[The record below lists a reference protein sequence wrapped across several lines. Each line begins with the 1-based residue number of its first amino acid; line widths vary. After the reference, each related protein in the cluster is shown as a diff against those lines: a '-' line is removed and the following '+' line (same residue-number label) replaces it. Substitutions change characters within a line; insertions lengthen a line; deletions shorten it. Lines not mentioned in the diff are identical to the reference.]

1 MEILMHFF
9 KYFHLHFYK
18 KRKENITA
26 LEFLQDIINLIQL
39 KNYNFICMTVEEMD
53 IIFYNGVFTHFL

>member
-1 MEILMHFF
+1 MHFF
-9 KYFHLHFYK
+9 KKYFHLHFYK

-53 IIFYNGVFTHFL
+53 IIFYDGVFTHFL